1 MKLINFILLRLE
13 VTRGCKGFDWVGF
26 TVMQDDG
33 QRGIVKTLECL
44 IANDNVAFDYAV
56 AA

>member
-1 MKLINFILLRLE
+1 MIHLYLCKRRKIKL
-13 VTRGCKGFDWVGF
+13 RGCKGFDWVGF
-26 TVMQDDG
+26 TIMQDDG